1 MGLAD
6 RISDYLRDRPFL
18 LDECVLRLHH
28 VTPFPKPQSK
38 TITIREVSEE
48 LAAALEVEKQHRGLP
63 LNRTLLSLI
72 EEALG
77 FSEGEARSNGLR
89 RLAGTWSEDEF
100 QRFEEAVAP
109 LGQIDRDLRP

>member
-1 MGLAD
+1 M
-6 RISDYLRDRPFL
+6 
-18 LDECVLRLHH
+18 
-28 VTPFPKPQSK
+28 
-38 TITIREVSEE
+38 TIREVSEE
-48 LAAALEVEKQHRGLP
+48 PAAALEVERQRRGLS

-77 FSEGEARSNGLR
+77 FSEGEDRSNGLR

-109 LGQIDRDLRP
+109 LGQIDRDLWP